1 VTAVAARVDKRKP
14 RVYEVARI
22 IDVHDADTIRVLV
35 DVGFEIPM
43 ARPWIRLKGVRAQEL
58 AKPGGPEARQVTLTW
73 IAEHAPDSFVQVTT
87 FWTPGELKQ
96 IREKMSFIRFVGV
109 VTARNGAELNQYLID
124 AGYINQ
130 GD

>member
-1 VTAVAARVDKRKP
+1 VVPVTVDKRKP
-14 RVYEVARI
+14 RTYEVARV

-35 DVGFEIPM
+35 DLGFEIPM

-58 AKPGGPEARQVTLTW
+58 AKPGGPEARQVTLAW
-73 IAEHAPDSFVQVTT
+73 LSEHAPDSFVQVTT
-87 FWTPGELKQ
+87 FWSPGELRQ
-96 IREKMSFIRFVGV
+96 IREKMSFIRFIGII
-109 VTARNGAELNQYLID
+109 TAPNGAELNRYLID